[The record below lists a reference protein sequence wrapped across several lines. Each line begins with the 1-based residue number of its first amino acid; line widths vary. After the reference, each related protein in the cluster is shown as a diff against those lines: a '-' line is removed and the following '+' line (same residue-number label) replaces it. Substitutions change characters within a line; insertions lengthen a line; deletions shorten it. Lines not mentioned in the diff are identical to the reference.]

1 MERYRDQDPFDERR
15 ESRIEKDNGDWCY
28 EKKNGRWQTM
38 LLPKLP
44 LLDPAGY
51 PERERRTDNVHQML
65 IDTAEQWKLND
76 SSVKPNEG
84 FLRDH
89 PLYHD
94 LFIKW
99 AMRYLHQEG
108 FDKSKY
114 SGRIDDAEG
123 NLLDNRGRY
132 SKAWL
137 VNEVANA
144 REWVDEYVALE
155 LRISE
160 GFVDITHDYER
171 REELGI
177 EPEHS
182 GWWTQNEI

>member
-1 MERYRDQDPFDERR
+1 MERFNDEKNQW
-15 ESRIEKDNGDWCY
+15 ETVASKIEKDDGDWCY
-28 EKKNGRWQTM
+28 EKKDGRWQIV

-44 LLDPAGY
+44 PLDSAGY
-51 PERERRTDNVHQML
+51 PERERRTDNVHKML
-65 IDTAEQWKLND
+65 TETAEQWKLND
-76 SSVKPNEG
+76 DTIEHNEG

-89 PLYHD
+89 PLYRD
-94 LFIKW
+94 LFTKW
-99 AMRYLHQEG
+99 AMRYLRQRG

-114 SGRIDDAEG
+114 SGQIDDAEG

-137 VNEVANA
+137 VNEVADA

-160 GFVDITHDYER
+160 GFVDITDDYER

-177 EPEHS
+177 EPVHDE
-182 GWWTQNEI
+182 WWTRNEI